1 MKMKKLFLATF
12 AMGLSAVNVSAS
24 AQVNEQAAREKA
36 LSAARPHLSYLRPG
50 QFLGIQRDE
59 ELEQKLAAMVGGL
72 AGSEFIYKVSPMGDE
87 IKERSVVHHILT
99 DIDDPVS
106 LVAVSPLDGS
116 TYLIHGFA
124 ESKADFNRLM
134 VALKVKISSPD
145 QAEALAD
152 FYREV
157 NPEHRPLTPATS
169 LLDLKQ
175 AAERQCQGVP
185 FDPTEK
191 GFEAWWKHAKP
202 LYSGASFK
210 QTAVRSDSGYA
221 VEWIVLS
228 SPGAGLCGGA
238 PLRARLE
245 VGSDGRVGEI
255 TFVPLRGA
263 GVSHEAGHA
272 QSTSVP

>member
-1 MKMKKLFLATF
+1 MKMKKLFLASF
-12 AMGLSAVNVSAS
+12 AMGLSALNVSAI

-36 LSAARPHLSYLRPG
+36 LSAARSQLSYLRPG

-59 ELEQKLAAMVGGL
+59 ELEQKLAAMVGGI
-72 AGSEFIYKVSPMGDE
+72 AGSEFIYKMSPVGDE
-87 IKERSVVHHILT
+87 IKESSVVHHIIT

-116 TYLIHGFA
+116 IYLLRGFA

-157 NPEHRPLTPATS
+157 NPERRPLTPTTD
-169 LLDLKQ
+169 LLELKQ
-175 AAERQCQGVP
+175 AAERQCQAVP
-185 FDPTEK
+185 FDPNEK
-191 GFEAWWKHAKP
+191 DFEAWWKHAKTV
-202 LYSGASFK
+202 YAKVSFQ
-210 QTAVRSDSGYA
+210 QTATRSDSGYA

-228 SPGAGLCGGA
+228 SPGAGKCGGA
-238 PLRARLE
+238 PLRARLD
-245 VGSDGRVGEI
+245 VRSDGSVGEI
-255 TFVPLRGA
+255 SFRPV
-263 GVSHEAGHA
+263 
-272 QSTSVP
+272 

>member
-1 MKMKKLFLATF
+1 MKMKKLFLVSF
-12 AMGLSAVNVSAS
+12 AMGLSALNVSAS

-36 LSAARPHLSYLRPG
+36 LSAARPQLSYLRPG

-59 ELEQKLAAMVGGL
+59 ELEQKLAAMVGGI
-72 AGSEFIYKVSPMGDE
+72 AGSEFIYKMSPVGDE
-87 IKERSVVHHILT
+87 IKERSVVHHIIT
-99 DIDDPVS
+99 DIDDPTS

-116 TYLIHGFA
+116 TYLLHGFA

-157 NPEHRPLTPATS
+157 NPERRPLTKTTD
-169 LLDLKQ
+169 LLELKQ
-175 AAERQCQGVP
+175 AAERQCQAVP
-185 FDPTEK
+185 FDPNERD
-191 GFEAWWKHAKP
+191 FEAWWKHAKTA
-202 LYSGASFK
+202 YANVSFQ
-210 QTAVRSDSGYA
+210 QTATRNGSGYV

-228 SPGAGLCGGA
+228 SPGAGQCGGA

-245 VGSDGRVGEI
+245 VRSDGSIGEI
-255 TFVPLRGA
+255 SFRPV
-263 GVSHEAGHA
+263 
-272 QSTSVP
+272 

>member
-1 MKMKKLFLATF
+1 L
-12 AMGLSAVNVSAS
+12 
-24 AQVNEQAAREKA
+24 NEQAAREKA
-36 LSAARPHLSYLRPG
+36 LSVARPQLTYLRPG

-72 AGSEFIYKVSPMGDE
+72 AGSEFIYKVSPVGDD
-87 IKERSVVHHILT
+87 IKERSVVHHIIT

-116 TYLIHGFA
+116 TYLLHGFA
-124 ESKADFNRLM
+124 TSKAEFNRLM

-157 NPEHRPLTPATS
+157 NPERRPLTPAFG

-175 AAERQCQGVP
+175 AAERQCQDVP
-185 FDPTEK
+185 FDPNEK
-191 GFEAWWKHAKP
+191 DFEAWWKHAKAV
-202 LYSGASFK
+202 YSKALFK
-210 QTAVRSDSGYA
+210 QSSTRSEGGYA

-238 PLRARLE
+238 ALRTRLE
-245 VGSDGRVGEI
+245 IGSDGQVGKLS
-255 TFVPLRGA
+255 FAPLR
-263 GVSHEAGHA
+263 
-272 QSTSVP
+272 